1 MTVSSTRYGHSLT
14 QHKKVQLTADS
25 MRRCHAV
32 DDGRLLQTLVQHKD
46 LVTCIAASSDG
57 RTVVSGA
64 SAGGM
69 LPAARHCHASL
80 PVALNI

>member
-1 MTVSSTRYGHSLT
+1 MAGM
-14 QHKKVQLTADS
+14 A
-25 MRRCHAV
+25 RRCHAV

-64 SAGGM
+64 NAGLMASAGSGH
-69 LPAARHCHASL
+69 AA
-80 PVALNI
+80 VAVHE